1 MKLHHIGYAV
11 RDISIS
17 AAEFERLD
25 YRKCSEVTED
35 TDRNVRIL
43 FMEKDGYVIELVA
56 PLNGS
61 SHINNI
67 LKKTGSGPYH
77 FCYEV
82 GNMDEEIHNMLENGY
97 VLIEKAA
104 EAAAI
109 GNRRVAFLFSR
120 DLGILELLE
129 A

>member
-11 RDISIS
+11 RDICASS
-17 AAEFERLD
+17 AEFERLG

-35 TDRNVRIL
+35 KLRDVRL
-43 FMEKDGYVIELVA
+43 RFMEKDGHVIELVA
-56 PLNGS
+56 PLS
-61 SHINNI
+61 DSAHINNI

-82 GNMDEEIHNMLENGY
+82 KDLDEGIRSMLENGY
-97 VLIEKAA
+97 VLIENAA
-104 EAAAI
+104 EATAI

-120 DLGILELLE
+120 ELGILELLE